1 MEAYWPGPGPPTDAL
16 TLDFG
21 FQGHIEKPLAQGGW
35 SCLYSGKE
43 EVQGVVDEVF
53 FMQTWISI
61 ALMLES
67 TVIIGLIRW
76 FLVATTKGA
85 SS

>member
-1 MEAYWPGPGPPTDAL
+1 MEAHWPGPGPPTDAP

-21 FQGHIEKPLAQGGW
+21 VQGHIEKSLAQGGW
-35 SCLYSGKE
+35 SCLCSRKE

-67 TVIIGLIRW
+67 TGIIGLFRW